1 MEKMNVT
8 MMVYEGSEFI
18 TSTDDPLDVKALV
31 DGSGTN
37 VRVKC
42 CGLTFSPANRYA
54 GLDDHIADHI
64 EKDSK
69 KVMPKKVISKRGFD
83 V

>member
-1 MEKMNVT
+1 METMNVT
-8 MMVYEGSEFI
+8 MMVYEGTEFV
-18 TSTDDPLDVKALV
+18 TSTDDPLAVKDLV

-42 CGLTFSPANRYA
+42 CGLTFSPSNRYA
-54 GLDDHIADHI
+54 GLDDHIAGHI
-64 EKDSK
+64 EKASK
-69 KVMPKKVISKRGFD
+69 KVMPKKVTSKRGFD